1 MANTT
6 FISEVKWSGEGVL
19 SVANVN
25 GKEVIIDEPK
35 ELGGTDKGANP
46 VEYVLSALGGCINV
60 LVITFAQ
67 KFDVEV
73 NGLDVQL
80 EGDLD
85 PDDFLGIN
93 PDVERGHQEVRY
105 KENIDA
111 PAPQE
116 KIEHLLSHVDDICPV
131 K

>member
-60 LVITFAQ
+60 LVVTFAQ
-67 KFDVEV
+67 KFEVEV

-85 PDDFLGIN
+85 PDGFLGIN
-93 PDVERGHQEVRY
+93 PDVRQGYQEVRY
-105 KENIDA
+105 KVNIDS
-111 PAPQE
+111 PSQK
-116 KIEHLLSHVDDICPV
+116 KISNSFFPMYMLFVR
-131 K
+131 

>member
-6 FISEVKWSGEGVL
+6 FISEVKWSVEGVL

-25 GKEVIIDEPK
+25 EKEVIIDEHNK
-35 ELGGTDKGANP
+35 LSGTDKGANP

-85 PDDFLGIN
+85 PDGFLGIN
-93 PDVERGHQEVRY
+93 PDVR
-105 KENIDA
+105 
-111 PAPQE
+111 P
-116 KIEHLLSHVDDICPV
+116 
-131 K
+131 